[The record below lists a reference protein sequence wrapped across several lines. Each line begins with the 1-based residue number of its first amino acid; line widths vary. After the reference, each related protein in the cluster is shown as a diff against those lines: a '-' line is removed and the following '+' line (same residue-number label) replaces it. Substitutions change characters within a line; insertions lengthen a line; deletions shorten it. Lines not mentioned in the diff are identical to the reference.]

1 MQVAGFCTGRTESVS
16 ADTERGPHR
25 GSWIPLNPKPKSGSL
40 AMEETPGKVKKE
52 ETPGKVKKSKEG
64 KSKRKSS
71 SAKNNEGK
79 PRLSAFFILRSV
91 T

>member
-1 MQVAGFCTGRTESVS
+1 
-16 ADTERGPHR
+16 
-25 GSWIPLNPKPKSGSL
+25 
-40 AMEETPGKVKKE
+40 MEETPGKVKKE

-79 PRLSAFFILRSV
+79 PRLSAFFILRSM